1 MQDYQLIPCK
11 GDILSI
17 SQEAKYRIK
26 VINYAKRFGVQKAAA
41 DYHTTPSSVYH
52 WRALYKA
59 GGEKI
64 EALMNKSRRPKNHPN
79 AHTETEIKLIKD
91 VRRRNPN
98 IGLQDLWLK
107 LQKRGY
113 ARTMQGL
120 EKALK
125 RLEMPTNPTS
135 KPSPT
140 CKKNKPYEQMD
151 HPGERIQID
160 VKYVPKEC
168 LSQEFI
174 EKYGSAELYQY
185 TAIDEY
191 SRYRI
196 LCGYREHNTY
206 SSSLFLCQVVS
217 AFKALGIEVE
227 CVQTD
232 NGSEFTKQFVTKK
245 ENNHSMFEVT
255 ARRLNVKLKRIKPH
269 TPKHNGKVERSHR
282 EDQKIFYSEIIRTSK
297 LIRDM
302 DDFQKRLKRH
312 QDKMNN
318 RPMRPLNYLSPK
330 QALEKY
336 QRENGK
342 KREEKSQKRSKP

>member
-1 MQDYQLIPCK
+1 M
-11 GDILSI
+11 SI
-17 SQEAKYRIK
+17 SQLAKYRIS
-26 VINYAKRFGVQKAAA
+26 VIKYAKKFGVQRAAA
-41 DYHTTPSSVYH
+41 NYHTTPSSIYR
-52 WRALYKA
+52 WKKLYEDS
-59 GGEKI
+59 GERI
-64 EALMNKSRRPKNHPN
+64 EALENASRCPKSHPN
-79 AHTETEIKLIKD
+79 SHTETEIKLIKNL
-91 VRRRNPN
+91 RRRNPN
-98 IGLQDLWLK
+98 IGLQDLWIK
-107 LQKRGY
+107 LRKRGY
-113 ARTMQGL
+113 KRTIQGL
-120 EKALK
+120 AKALK
-125 RLEMPTNPTS
+125 RLQMPTNPSS

-140 CKKNKPYEQMD
+140 CKKNKPYEQMSR
-151 HPGERIQID
+151 PGERIQID

-168 LSQEFI
+168 LSPKFI
-174 EKYGSAELYQY
+174 EKYGNTELYQY

-232 NGSEFTKQFVTKK
+232 NGPEFTKQFLSKK
-245 ENNHSMFEVT
+245 ANNHSMFEVT
-255 ARRLNVKLKRIKPH
+255 AKRLKVKLKRIKPH

-282 EDQKIFYSEIIRTSK
+282 EDQKLFYSEIIRTSK
-297 LIRDM
+297 LIENEE
-302 DDFQKRLKRH
+302 DFQKRLKRH

-342 KREEKSQKRSKP
+342 SKEK

>member
-1 MQDYQLIPCK
+1 MSIPQEAEYRFKAIKYAERFGIAKAAANYHTSEKNIYRWQSCLEK
-11 GDILSI
+11 NNGDIL
-17 SQEAKYRIK
+17 
-26 VINYAKRFGVQKAAA
+26 
-41 DYHTTPSSVYH
+41 
-52 WRALYKA
+52 ALA
-59 GGEKI
+59 
-64 EALMNKSRRPKNHPN
+64 NKSRRPKNHPN
-79 AHTETEIKLIKD
+79 THTETEIKLIKD
-91 VRRRNPN
+91 LRRRNPN
-98 IGLQDLWLK
+98 IGLQDLWIKLK
-107 LQKRGY
+107 KRGY
-113 ARTMQGL
+113 KRTIQGL
-120 EKALK
+120 AKALK
-125 RLEMPTNPTS
+125 RLQIPTNPSS

-140 CKKNKPYEQMD
+140 CKKNKPYEQMSR
-151 HPGERIQID
+151 PGERIQID

-168 LSQEFI
+168 LSPELI
-174 EKYGSAELYQY
+174 EKYGSTGLYQY

-217 AFKALGIEVE
+217 AFKALNTEVE

-232 NGSEFTKQFVTKK
+232 NGPEFTKQFLSKK
-245 ENNHSMFEVT
+245 ANNHSMFEVT
-255 ARRLNVKLKRIKPH
+255 AMHLKVKLKRIKPH

-282 EDQKIFYSEIIRTSK
+282 EDQKLFYSEIIRTGK
-297 LIRDM
+297 LIKDE
-302 DDFQKRLKRH
+302 DDFRKRLKRH

-342 KREEKSQKRSKP
+342 KQEEKSQKRSKP